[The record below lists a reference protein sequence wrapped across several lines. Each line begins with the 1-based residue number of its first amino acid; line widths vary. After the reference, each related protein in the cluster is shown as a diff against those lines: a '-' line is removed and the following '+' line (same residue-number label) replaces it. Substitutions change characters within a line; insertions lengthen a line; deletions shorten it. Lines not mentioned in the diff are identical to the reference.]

1 MKNVH
6 INSKT
11 NPPINFKGNNRSTP
25 IKNTFPRKFW
35 YGRKN
40 HVHVHQHKNNLKKL
54 VTKRMLQFQLKGKSL
69 NTVSA
74 IHGKHRVSIEVALKK
89 LVDILW
95 NSKKQKQ
102 KQKKKRKERESIWT
116 NKGRRNKAR
125 NYIKPIKSI
134 KKG

>member
-1 MKNVH
+1 MKNIY

-25 IKNTFPRKFW
+25 IKNTLPPKFW
-35 YGRKN
+35 YGREN
-40 HVHVHQHKNNLKKL
+40 HVRIHQHKDNLKTL
-54 VTKRMLQFQLKGKSL
+54 VTKRMLLFQLKGNSL

-74 IHGKHRVSIEVALKK
+74 IDGKHRVSIEAALKK

-95 NSKKQKQ
+95 NSIKQKE
-102 KQKKKRKERESIWT
+102 KEKKKEKKRIWI